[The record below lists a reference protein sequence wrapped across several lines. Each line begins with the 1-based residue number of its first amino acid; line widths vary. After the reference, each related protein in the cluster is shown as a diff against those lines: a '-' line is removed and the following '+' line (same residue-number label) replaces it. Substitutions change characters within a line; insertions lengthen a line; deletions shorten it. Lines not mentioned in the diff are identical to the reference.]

1 MTRGTELTAKVIEA
15 LEQIRG
21 SNDYETTLAA
31 VYPPLTKALSSG
43 PTPYA
48 LVRVTNDRVDSVA
61 GRTVKRVRTYEIELG
76 FASATPWQS
85 VETAHHDL
93 LRALGLGRQNPT
105 PGALRAGWADD
116 EEVDYFPA
124 FVDGSSVSRLICSF
138 SAAYVETY

>member
-21 SNDYETTLAA
+21 SNDFETTLAA
-31 VYPPLTKALSSG
+31 VYPPLTKAPSQG
-43 PTPYA
+43 PLPYA
-48 LVRVTNDRVDSVA
+48 LVRVTNDRIEKVT
-61 GRTVKRVRTYEIELG
+61 GRTVKRVRTYEIEFG
-76 FASATPWQS
+76 FARSTPWQS

-93 LRALGLGRQNPT
+93 LRAFGLGQLQPARKLP
-105 PGALRAGWADD
+105 GWADE

-124 FVDGSSVSRLICSF
+124 DVDGSTVSRLICSF